1 MTLPDWHSRAP
12 EEAAHFN
19 PAYCGALI
27 YEFVKEYEKS
37 TDLGSDF
44 PLPFCALAIAMHP
57 QTRNAL
63 PKSTITGL
71 YPWLEANYAAK
82 VGFASRVQNL
92 RPYVQEAL
100 RYAIAR
106 EAILIDDSGKLR
118 TGAKKASFTPSF
130 LQSVTSEVR
139 DTVSAVKKTARWF
152 SAAGETSSIL
162 ASWGVRL

>member
-1 MTLPDWHSRAP
+1 MTLPDWHNRAP

-27 YEFVKEYEKS
+27 FEFVKEYEKS
-37 TDLGSDF
+37 GETGSDF

-57 QTRNAL
+57 QTRNSL

-71 YPWLEANYAAK
+71 YPWIEANGVAK
-82 VGFASRVQNL
+82 VGFAKRVQNL
-92 RPYVQEAL
+92 RPYVQEAI
-100 RYAIAR
+100 RYAVAR
-106 EAILIDDSGKLR
+106 DVIVIDSMGKLR
-118 TGAKKASFTPSF
+118 TGPQKASFTPLF

-139 DTVSAVKKTARWF
+139 ETVSAVKKIARWF

-162 ASWGVRL
+162 AAWGLRL